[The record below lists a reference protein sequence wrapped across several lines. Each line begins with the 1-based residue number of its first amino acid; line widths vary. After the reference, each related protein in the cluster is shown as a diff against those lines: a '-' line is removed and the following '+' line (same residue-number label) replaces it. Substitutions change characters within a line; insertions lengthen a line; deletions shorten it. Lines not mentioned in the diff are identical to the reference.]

1 MYRVVFQGPAGRNW
15 VVYADGDADG
25 FTLPSSLF
33 GTDLQDRAASGR
45 VNVIA
50 LSFNDESGVDFGS
63 LLDADG
69 RDLMDLFAFI
79 EGFSIIGL

>member
-1 MYRVVFQGPAGRNW
+1 M
-15 VVYADGDADG
+15 YADGDADG
-25 FTLPSSLF
+25 FTLPTSLN

-50 LSFNDESGVDFGS
+50 LSFNDESGVDFDS

-79 EGFSIIGL
+79 EGFSILGL